1 MKCLHCKKNFSVTD
15 SKYLPFCSSRC
26 KSLDLSDWLTEAN
39 KISDPLTPEQEKF

>member
-1 MKCLHCKKNFSVTD
+1 MKCLYCKKSFSVTD
-15 SKYLPFCSSRC
+15 KKYLPFCSSRC